1 METTLEPDRRALDVL
16 DTARQVSGGRLG
28 TEHLL
33 AAAADAGG
41 GAARALTAAGAPAPA
56 LHAALRDRHVEWT
69 ADDGGLADAERRIS
83 AAAAHALGTAM
94 DHARDEH
101 APRFTAEHVLR
112 AVLADPGNRAAELLA
127 RCGVAPAAVLAH
139 LDAPAARGGLH
150 PLLRPTRDA
159 VLAHRAGRQPRW
171 KRMLTRPAAAGAAL
185 AAVRRET
192 DAQAERLGR
201 RSPGTEHVLL
211 AVLALHE
218 VARHQR
224 QSPGGDPDSGPAD
237 GSGGGPADGSA
248 DGEDS
253 ALAARLGLDHAR
265 AHAALADGG
274 LPLPADPRSVEA
286 YLAGARDT
294 DALLR
299 TLLRED
305 TRARRLAETLGA
317 DLTGPEGL
325 LEQ

>member
-16 DTARQVSGGRLG
+16 DAARQVSGGRLG

-33 AAAADAGG
+33 AAVAATGG
-41 GAARALTAAGAPAPA
+41 AAARALTAAGAPAPA
-56 LHAALRDRHVEWT
+56 LHAALRERRPQWT
-69 ADDGGLADAERRIS
+69 ADDGGLADAARRIS
-83 AAAAHALGTAM
+83 TAADRALATAM
-94 DHARDEH
+94 DHARDDH

-112 AVLADPGNRAAELLA
+112 AVLADPGNRAVELLA

-139 LDAPAARGGLH
+139 LDAPAARDGLH

-159 VLAHRAGRQPRW
+159 LLAHRADRQPRW
-171 KRMLTRPAAAGAAL
+171 KRMLTRQAAAGAAL

-192 DAQAERLGR
+192 DAQADRLGR

-224 QSPGGDPDSGPAD
+224 ESREGDV
-237 GSGGGPADGSA
+237 
-248 DGEDS
+248 EDDEGS

-265 AHAALADGG
+265 ARAALADGRV
-274 LPLPADPRSVEA
+274 PLPADPRSVEA
-286 YLAGARDT
+286 YLAGAHDT
-294 DALLR
+294 DGLLR

-317 DLTGPEGL
+317 DPTGLPGL

>member
-33 AAAADAGG
+33 AAAADTGG
-41 GAARALTAAGAPAPA
+41 AAARALLAAGAPAPA
-56 LHAALRDRHVEWT
+56 LHAALRDRNEEWT

-83 AAAAHALGTAM
+83 AAAARALAAAM

-112 AVLADPGNRAAELLA
+112 AVLADPGNRATELLA

-159 VLAHRAGRQPRW
+159 LLAHRADRQPRW

-185 AAVRRET
+185 TAVRRET

-218 VARHQR
+218 VARHER
-224 QSPGGDPDSGPAD
+224 QPPEGAPE
-237 GSGGGPADGSA
+237 GGPEG
-248 DGEDS
+248 GEDR

-265 AHAALADGG
+265 AHAALAGG
-274 LPLPADPRSVEA
+274 GVPLPADPRSVEA

-305 TRARRLAETLGA
+305 TRARRLAETLGV

-325 LEQ
+325 LGQ